1 MNVAM
6 TAIAALA
13 GDDRAAPRVQEQEH
27 DEHCRSPPSM
37 IVSLTRFTLASTW
50 SACEYDAYFN
60 VRRQAP

>member
-1 MNVAM
+1 
-6 TAIAALA
+6 
-13 GDDRAAPRVQEQEH
+13 
-27 DEHCRSPPSM
+27 M